1 MVSFFVFLFLL
12 SALIPV
18 SARAESLGF
27 TTEPVSEKDFAALSE
42 SLKLSMLSEEPP
54 KQKIVCFD
62 VDGDGRLLLGLES
75 HEQKCICVC
84 DPEGSF
90 RYAIA
95 FKSSGSFALAWDG
108 SNIVLFLARS
118 KTALTVDPSGEIIRM
133 VKIENT
139 AENDRLWRE
148 ILSTPERVRAEK
160 RYQLRNESGVFNRFA
175 GAYSQLVMT
184 DASGE
189 STVLYDTGE
198 STPAGMG
205 GMLVLA
211 FALAAI
217 CILAV
222 KEYRAKKMQKADE

>member
-18 SARAESLGF
+18 SARAKSLGF
-27 TTEPVSEKDFAALSE
+27 TTEPVSEKDYAALSE
-42 SLKLSMLSEEPP
+42 SLKLNSLSEEPP

-62 VDGDGRLLLGLES
+62 VNGDGRLLLGLES

-95 FKSSGSFALAWDG
+95 FKSAGSFALSWDG
-108 SNIVLFLARS
+108 SNIVLFLHRS

-148 ILSTPERVRAEK
+148 ILSASERVRAEK
-160 RYQLRNESGVFNRFA
+160 RYQLRNDSGVLNRFA
-175 GAYSQLVMT
+175 GAYSQLVLT
-184 DASGE
+184 EADGE
-189 STVLYDTGE
+189 STVLYDAGE

-205 GMLVLA
+205 LVLT
-211 FALAAI
+211 LAMATL
-217 CILAV
+217 CVLAV
-222 KEYRAKKMQKADE
+222 RESRAKKKQKTDG